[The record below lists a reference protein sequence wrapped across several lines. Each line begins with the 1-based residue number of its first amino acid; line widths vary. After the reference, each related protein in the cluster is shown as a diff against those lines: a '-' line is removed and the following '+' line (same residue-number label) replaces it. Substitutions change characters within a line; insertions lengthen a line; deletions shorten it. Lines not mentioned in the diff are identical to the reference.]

1 MPSPTLRCHYF
12 VLLTILKP
20 LTSSFM
26 NTRPASLASFGFWR
40 CFALLLLVGLFAA
53 QAARANSP
61 GKNGTRTIAA
71 LNTVVNQFTTL
82 TLAVSAG
89 AGSITVASAAALNS
103 PEVTGGGA
111 LAAGDV
117 ILIYQARGASI
128 NTIDTPTYGDITDYG
143 NAGNYEFQSVASV
156 AGNVITLAPISS
168 GSSCTA
174 GAIRRS
180 YSIGAQ
186 VIRVPQYA
194 SLTINA
200 GASVITNAWNGDT
213 GGALAI
219 RVQNTLTVNGTV
231 SASGLGFRGAPQDNS
246 DRGSGVFTNLFFVSD
261 TNPAGGAKGE
271 GIASGAGGTF
281 GTIALPYSNPGGN
294 FDIGAPANGGGGGG
308 SHNAGGGGGA
318 NAASSLTPYCT
329 VGSATYTAAVTTT
342 FSWCGQGVMPS
353 TVTGSTAWTL
363 DRGYIANGNAL
374 TAHVGG
380 GRGGYSFSAN
390 NQDALTAGP
399 GNTLWTGNR
408 RQALGGW
415 GGRPLAQDLPNRVFF
430 GGGGGAGAVNSGTGS
445 GTGAPGG
452 GIVFIDTNAL
462 AGTGAISANGSTAP
476 NTSGSHIDAPGGGGA
491 GGSIVVRASSGSVAS
506 MQATGGN
513 GGNQLLTG
521 NEAEGPGG
529 GGGGGLIAFSGGTQV
544 ASAGTGGTTTS
555 GALTEFPRN
564 GSTDGS
570 PGLTGQTA
578 PQLIFP
584 LIQCA
589 GLDISKSST
598 PTGTIS
604 AGSTIIY
611 TITLSNTGPAAA
623 DGSLFRDPPATGL
636 SCSAITCTSA
646 VNTTCA
652 ASVPPASVTIA
663 NLQGSG
669 IPVSSFPAS
678 SSLTFSVTCG
688 VTATGLP

>member
-1 MPSPTLRCHYF
+1 
-12 VLLTILKP
+12 
-20 LTSSFM
+20 M
-26 NTRPASLASFGFWR
+26 NTRPAFFASFSFWR
-40 CFALLLLVGLFAA
+40 CFVLLLLLLVGLFAA

-117 ILIYQARGASI
+117 LLIYQARGASI
-128 NTIDTPTYGDITDYG
+128 NTTDTPTYGDITAYG

-200 GASVITNAWNGDT
+200 GASVITNTWNGDT
-213 GGALAI
+213 GGALAM

-231 SASGLGFRGAPQDNS
+231 SASGLGFRGAPQDNL
-246 DRGSGVFTNLFFVSD
+246 DRASGGFTNLFFTSD
-261 TNPAGGAKGE
+261 ANPAGGAKGE

-281 GTIALPYSNPGGN
+281 GTIALPYSNQGGN

-308 SHNAGGGGGA
+308 SHNGGGGGGA

-329 VGSATYTAAVTTT
+329 AGTATYTLSVGTS
-342 FSWCGQGVMPS
+342 FVWCGQGSMPN
-353 TVTGSTAWTL
+353 TVTGSAAWTL
-363 DRGYIANGNAL
+363 DPGYRANGNAL

-380 GRGGYSFSAN
+380 GRGGYTFSSSDQTA
-390 NQDALTAGP
+390 TVAGP
-399 GNTLWTGNR
+399 GNTAWAGNR

-415 GGRPLAQDLPNRVFF
+415 GGRPLAQDLANRAFF

-452 GIVFIDTNAL
+452 GIIFIDANTL
-462 AGTGAISANGSTAP
+462 AGTGALLANGNTAP
-476 NTSGSHIDAPGGGGA
+476 NTLGSHNDAPGGGGA
-491 GGSIVVRASSGSVAS
+491 GGSIILRASSGSVGN
-506 MQATGGN
+506 MQASGGN
-513 GGNQLLTG
+513 GGDQLIG
-521 NEAEGPGG
+521 GAEAEGPGG
-529 GGGGGLIAFSGGTQV
+529 GGGGGIIAVLGAGGTQV

-555 GALTEFPRN
+555 SSLTEFPRN
-564 GSTDGS
+564 GATDGS
-570 PGLTGQTA
+570 AGLTGQSA
-578 PQLIFP
+578 PELIYP

-589 GLDISKSST
+589 GLAISKSST
-598 PTGTIS
+598 PTGTIT
-604 AGSTIIY
+604 AGTTVTY
-611 TITLSNTGPAAA
+611 TITISNIGPAAA
-623 DGSLFRDPPATGL
+623 NGSLFRDPAVTGL
-636 SCSAITCTSA
+636 SCSAVSCTA
-646 VNTTCA
+646 AIGTTCA
-652 ASVPPASVTIA
+652 ASVPAASVTVA
-663 NLQGSG
+663 NLQGGG
-669 IPVSSFPAS
+669 IPINSFPSAS
-678 SSLTFSVTCG
+678 TLTFQVGCG
-688 VTATGLP
+688 ITATGLPP